1 VLWKP
6 YGCDGLQVIGLNTKE
21 TDPFNDILP
30 ALSQITFP
38 VLDDFGHSNLYFQ
51 DLGWVS
57 AFPLNVIVDGDGI
70 IRFAYRGHAVAGM
83 EMVIQE
89 LLGGGSDGS
98 LLGNCQEEN

>member
-1 VLWKP
+1 MLWKP

-38 VLDDFGHSNLYFQ
+38 VLDDFEHSNLYFQ
-51 DLGWVS
+51 ALGWVS

-70 IRFAYRGHAVAGM
+70 IRFAYRGHAVTGM
-83 EMVIQE
+83 ELVIQD
-89 LLGGGSDGS
+89 LLGEGTPASA
-98 LLGNCQEEN
+98 LGNCPEEN